1 MIRLPELARTFMRG
15 MLFGALVYFVV
26 LGIRHFWRL
35 VFH

>member
-1 MIRLPELARTFMRG
+1 VRLEELARTAIRG
-15 MLFGALVYFVV
+15 LLLGALLAFVV